1 MKFLKLSARMGGRFG
16 PILGLAVMALALWP
30 AAAGAQQPVTIRLGH
45 VGFPGSLFDITGN
58 KFAQDVNAALKG
70 RVEVKVFHSSQL
82 GSDEQMIKGI
92 RVGAP
97 EMQIPSTVM
106 STVDQR
112 YGVFE
117 MPYLIINRAHM
128 KKVQENREVQKAL
141 FESLPARGVRVLG
154 VWENGY
160 RHITNNRRP
169 IKFPGDMNDIKLR
182 VPGGVW
188 RVKMFKTYGANPSPM
203 PFSEVYSA
211 LQSGVMDGQENPF
224 SQIYSAKFHEVQRY
238 LTLTG
243 HVYTPAYLLVSED
256 FWRKLPK
263 DVQGTIA
270 KIAWATGDFA
280 RSEGERLDRELISK
294 LAPPMIVNEPN
305 KEAFI
310 KASGEV
316 YDEFGKQIA
325 GGAQLIK
332 TIQSLR

>member
-1 MKFLKLSARMGGRFG
+1 MKIAKLSAAFALVAA
-16 PILGLAVMALALWP
+16 PLALWP
-30 AAAGAQQPVTIRLGH
+30 VVAPAQQPVTIRLGH
-45 VGFPGSLFDITGN
+45 VGFPGSLFDIAGN
-58 KFAQDVNAALKG
+58 KFAEEVNKALKG
-70 RVEVKVFHSSQL
+70 RVEVRVFHSSQL

-112 YGVFE
+112 FGVFE
-117 MPYLIINRAHM
+117 MPYLIVSREHM
-128 KKVQENREVQKAL
+128 KKAADNAQVQKAL
-141 FESLPARGVRVLG
+141 FEPLPARGVRVLA

-169 IKFPGDMNDIKLR
+169 IRVPGDMNDIKLR

-203 PFSEVYSA
+203 PFAEVYSA

-224 SQIYSAKFHEVQRY
+224 SQIFSAKFQEVQKY
-238 LTLTG
+238 LSLTG
-243 HVYTPAYLLVSED
+243 HVYTPAFLLVSED
-256 FWRKLPK
+256 FWKKLPK
-263 DVQGTIA
+263 DVQDTLT
-270 KIAWATGDFA
+270 KIALATGDFA
-280 RSEGERLDRELISK
+280 RSEGERLDKELLSK
-294 LAPPMIVNEPN
+294 LAPPMQVNEAN

-316 YDEFGKQIA
+316 YDEFGKQVP